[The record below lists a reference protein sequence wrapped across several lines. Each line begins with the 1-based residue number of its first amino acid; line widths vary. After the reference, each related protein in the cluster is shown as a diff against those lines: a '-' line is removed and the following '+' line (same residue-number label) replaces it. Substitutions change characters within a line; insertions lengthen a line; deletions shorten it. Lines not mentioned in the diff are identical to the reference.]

1 MENKVLNLKKI
12 MNEFIIYRMEEELNL
27 LSCLIKQNEDKINN
41 KKININFFYKNKLEG
56 LNKEYEEK
64 EKIYKDFITKVES
77 KRILEQE
84 FTSILDNLFIDDESM
99 VKKYCLFL
107 QCYFTSLYE
116 MDNLEERNKYKSL
129 KDIQEELKLD
139 ENILEFIKKSIKKNM
154 KVVDS
159 KNMFNLLINQ
169 NMTFDIDTFY
179 PLSMDLKDEDIEVEN
194 SLLCMQMVNDCLCFY
209 LPYGRKIIDMNI
221 DTLKKALFSYLLIRD
236 YIKIYSL
243 KNYDDESE
251 FISSLLKQKN
261 EYEILV
267 LEKQVKDNEKEE
279 KLILLNKVIEE
290 LA

>member
-77 KRILEQE
+77 ERLLEQE
-84 FTSILDNLFIDDESM
+84 FTSILDNLFVDDESM

-154 KVVDS
+154 KVVES

-194 SLLCMQMVNDCLCFY
+194 SLLCMQIVNDCLCFY
-209 LPYGRKIIDMNI
+209 LPYERKIIDINI

-251 FISSLLKQKN
+251 FVSSLLKQKN

-267 LEKQVKDNEKEE
+267 LEKQVKDSDKEE
-279 KLILLNKVIEE
+279 KLMLLNKVIEE